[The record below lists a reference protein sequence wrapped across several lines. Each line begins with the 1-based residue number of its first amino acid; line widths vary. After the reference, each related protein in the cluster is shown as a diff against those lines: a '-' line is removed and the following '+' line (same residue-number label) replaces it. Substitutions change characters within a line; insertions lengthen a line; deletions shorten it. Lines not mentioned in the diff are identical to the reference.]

1 MHTGSDMRRVNECL
15 SKLRNSHSER
25 IMKLKKT
32 LFRSTKHITG
42 SAVWMKQA
50 QIKCQ
55 QTQI

>member
-1 MHTGSDMRRVNECL
+1 L

>member
-42 SAVWMKQA
+42 SNEMSANPDIMFNK
-50 QIKCQ
+50 
-55 QTQI
+55 